1 MSKNKL
7 VMCVI
12 GGVAGVLALAIGWLV
27 YSESDAQEAKRVE
40 LQTQQAA
47 ISQNAGADPRAAKAH
62 RENAKHLDQWA
73 HDAFNKVSEMSKRA
87 PHHGE
92 APAAFRLRMFKK
104 QRELMKLPK
113 GSETKIIKDTFY
125 FGDRFK
131 DYIDPNTAAN
141 PGAADMPALHREWDD
156 VVHFTEILL
165 RSGAT
170 ELTAVTVVPPPKVEE
185 DRKPRRG
192 GRGSSKKAED
202 NPFPSTEKHYEFTFL
217 ARPEALIKVLNAV
230 ASDKRRFMSVDA
242 LSFEQG
248 DDPLRKILGEGDKEK
263 GEGAAGRRRGGRRR
277 GGLLDAGKEKE
288 EEEEVVR
295 KGLVTNPETA
305 APFTVVMKVSTID
318 FVKPARPGK
327 DGGAKNKG
335 GRK

>member
-104 QRELMKLPK
+104 QRELMKLPR
-113 GSETKIIKDTFY
+113 GSETKIIKETFY

-170 ELTAVTVVPPPKVEE
+170 ELTAVTVVQPPKPVEE
-185 DRKPRRG
+185 NKPRRG
-192 GRGSSKKAED
+192 GRGPSRGAEKV
-202 NPFPSTEKHYEFTFL
+202 NPYPSTEKNYEFTFL

-230 ASDKRRFMSVDA
+230 ASDKDRFMAVDSI
-242 LSFEQG
+242 SFEQA
-248 DDPLRKILGEGDKEK
+248 DDPLKKILGEGEKEK
-263 GEGAAGRRRGGRRR
+263 KDNAGGRRRGGRRS
-277 GGLLDAGKEKE
+277 GGLLDSGK

-305 APFTVVMKVSTID
+305 VPFTVVMKVSTID

>member
-104 QRELMKLPK
+104 QRELMKLPR

-185 DRKPRRG
+185 DRKPRRD

-217 ARPEALIKVLNAV
+217 ARPESLIKVLNAV

-305 APFTVVMKVSTID
+305 VPFTVVMKVSTID

>member
-40 LQTQQAA
+40 LQTQQSA

-104 QRELMKLPK
+104 QRELMKLPR
-113 GSETKIIKDTFY
+113 GSETKIIKETFY

-242 LSFEQG
+242 LSFEQA
-248 DDPLRKILGEGDKEK
+248 DDPLKKILGEGEKEK
-263 GEGAAGRRRGGRRR
+263 GEGAGRRRGGRRR

-305 APFTVVMKVSTID
+305 VPFTVVMKVSTID

>member
-104 QRELMKLPK
+104 QRELMKLPR
-113 GSETKIIKDTFY
+113 GNETKIIKETFY

-170 ELTAVTVVPPPKVEE
+170 ELTAVTVVPPPKPVEE
-185 DRKPRRG
+185 NKPRRG
-192 GRGSSKKAED
+192 GRGPSRGAEKV
-202 NPFPSTEKHYEFTFL
+202 NPYPSTEKNYEFTFL

-230 ASDKRRFMSVDA
+230 ASDKDRFMAVDSI
-242 LSFEQG
+242 SFEQA
-248 DDPLRKILGEGDKEK
+248 DDPLKKILGEGEKEK
-263 GEGAAGRRRGGRRR
+263 KDNAGGRRRGGRRS
-277 GGLLDAGKEKE
+277 GGLLDSGK

-305 APFTVVMKVSTID
+305 VPFTVVMKVSTID